1 MLHAGI
7 VEMLVKE
14 HFQLAVGC
22 FAAGA
27 GIVPRQCQRAGKHIH
42 RHEHRQ
48 RRRHPRTDMAAHLF
62 HQLQHQRVAVAHP
75 HHRRNAPEKAVQ
87 QVDAPA
93 QIELELAVIPEHGT
107 EQ

>member
-1 MLHAGI
+1 MNTASA
-7 VEMLVKE
+7 
-14 HFQLAVGC
+14 AV
-22 FAAGA
+22 
-27 GIVPRQCQRAGKHIH
+27 IH
-42 RHEHRQ
+42 GRIWL
-48 RRRHPRTDMAAHLF
+48 RTFF

-107 EQ
+107 EQQLCNSAAHIF